1 MNDILAVNILSLLCI
16 TPVGLAVFSFFRL
29 RKHRLSA
36 VFTGVAIPSVII
48 GGYLFWYVNRTVPND
63 SHENLFEGI
72 EYIREVRTGTIII
85 NVIRINLQ
93 AAGIQFL
100 VTPGQET
107 NGYDLPAR
115 TTSQFL
121 SEFKLQLAINGDFFD
136 PWRDNLIWD
145 YYPHVGDGVNA
156 RGLTASAGYVYT
168 NGYSPDAVTVYI
180 SENNRVSFEEP
191 IDEMYNAISGNI
203 MLIENGRPVTFHE
216 ENSYLSQRHPR
227 TVLATD
233 ESGNTLILILIDGR
247 QPNYSI
253 GVTIAELIEIAS
265 EYGSYNALN
274 LDGGGSVT
282 LVIEGKNGEPVVL
295 NSPIHSRIPGLERP
309 IANHL
314 GVYAERL
321 DEGN

>member
-1 MNDILAVNILSLLCI
+1 MSDIAAVNTLSLLCM
-16 TPVGLAVFSFFRL
+16 TPVALGLFVLLRL
-29 RKHRLSA
+29 KKRRLSA
-36 VFTGVAIPSVII
+36 VLLGFAIPSLAI
-48 GGYLFWYVNRTVPND
+48 GAYLFWYVNRPLPND
-63 SHENLFEGI
+63 LHKNLFEGI
-72 EYIREVRTGTIII
+72 EYIREVRPDPIII
-85 NVIRINLQ
+85 HVICINLQ
-93 AAGIQFL
+93 SPGIQFL
-100 VTPGQET
+100 VTPGQQT

-156 RGLTASAGYVYT
+156 RGLTASAGRVYT
-168 NGYSPDAVTVYI
+168 NGYSPNAITAYI
-180 SENNRVSFEEP
+180 SKDNRILFGEP
-191 IDEMYNAISGNI
+191 IGEIYNAISGNI
-203 MLIENGRPVTFHE
+203 MLIENGRRVAFDE

-265 EYGSYNALN
+265 EYGAHNALN

-282 LVIEGKNGEPVVL
+282 LVIEDEDGRAIVL

-321 DEGN
+321 DKGS